1 MRQIITSYVVVVV
14 LLALGFFGVGALAKA
29 AELRDPMQPPAF
41 ALQKFRQA
49 RLSAKP
55 AATTSSEVKPKQKPL
70 LLTSILISQQRKIA
84 IIDDQMLAVGDR
96 IRGAKLVRLT
106 RDSAHLVRKGKEI
119 NLTLNNQLTAIRKT
133 AVESDL

>member
-1 MRQIITSYVVVVV
+1 MRQVITTYLLVVG

-29 AELRDPMQPPAF
+29 EELRDPMQPPAL

-49 RLSAKP
+49 KWSGKSTP
-55 AATTSSEVKPKQKPL
+55 TKSSVSKTKPKPL
-70 LLTSILISQQRKIA
+70 QLTSILISPNRRIA

-96 IRGAKLVRLT
+96 IRGARLIKLT
-106 RDSAHLVRKGKEI
+106 PMSARLVRKGKVI
-119 NLTLNNQLTAIRKT
+119 DLSLDNDLAAIKKQ